1 MFISNN
7 IGIIADDLTGADD
20 TSLQFHLRGANT
32 QILLD
37 YSVIPENKVSTQVW
51 AIPTET
57 RNSDAPTA
65 YERVKQATNVL
76 AETYN
81 VEYFYK
87 KMDSTLRGH
96 IAVEALAMLDALE
109 WDAAVIIP
117 AFPQEGRT
125 TIGGYHL
132 LKGIPIER
140 TEFARDPRFPIYE
153 SHIPTVLRNE
163 LQNEQDELVDLIEL
177 RTVIKGA
184 GPILKKM
191 NELIEKGVK
200 LIVVDAMSVTDI
212 EQVVLAIEKSSYK
225 ILPCGSAGCAQV
237 LGNIW
242 LPETENHQQEK
253 TIPSLP
259 KLLVSGSATQTTA
272 LQIQKLQ
279 DDDDIENTYFIALKM
294 EDILEGVTDT
304 IVKRVSENLVK
315 DNVVVVHTSD
325 LTVDSK
331 IISQILF
338 ENELSKAQFLS
349 KISEYLATLTKRVLF
364 NRDAILITVGGE
376 TSFKCCKAIN
386 SNSLQIIDA
395 ICPAIPLCLDTKAQW
410 VVTKSGNLGNSNT
423 LIDILKYFEH
433 QHFD

>member
-7 IGIIADDLTGADD
+7 IGVIADDLTGADD
-20 TSLQFHLRGANT
+20 TALQFHLRGANT

-37 YSVIPENKVSTQVW
+37 DSIVPENKASTQVW

-57 RNSDAPTA
+57 RNLDPHSA
-65 YERVKQATNVL
+65 YERVKQAAKIL
-76 AETYN
+76 ADTYN

-96 IAVEALAMLDALE
+96 IAVEALAVLDALE

-132 LKGIPIER
+132 LRGVPLER

-163 LQNEQDELVDLIEL
+163 LQNQQDELVDLIEL

-191 NELIEKGVK
+191 NELIGRGVK
-200 LIVVDAMSVTDI
+200 LIVVDANSVTDI

-225 ILPCGSAGCAQV
+225 VLPCGSAGCAQV

-242 LPETENHQQEK
+242 LPELENHHQER
-253 TIPSLP
+253 TIPALP
-259 KLLVSGSATQTTA
+259 KLLVSGSATQTNA
-272 LQIQKLQ
+272 LQIHKLQ
-279 DDDDIENTYFIALKM
+279 DSDDVENTYFIDLKM
-294 EDILEGVTDT
+294 EDILEGVNED
-304 IVKRVSENLVK
+304 IIKRVSENLIK

-325 LTVDSK
+325 LIVDSK
-331 IISQILF
+331 IIAQILF
-338 ENELSKAQFLS
+338 DNDLSKSQFLS
-349 KISEYLATLTKRVLF
+349 KISEYLAALTKRVLF
-364 NRDAILITVGGE
+364 NKDAILITVGGE

-386 SNSLQIIDA
+386 SNALQIIDA
-395 ICPAIPLCLDTKAQW
+395 ILPAIPLCLDTKAQW

-423 LIDILKYFEH
+423 LIDILKYFE
-433 QHFD
+433 QHE

>member
-20 TSLQFHLRGANT
+20 TALQFYLRGANT

-37 YSVIPENKVSTQVW
+37 DSTIPENKKNTQVW

-57 RNSDAPTA
+57 RNCDAPTA
-65 YERVKQATNVL
+65 YERVKTATKFL
-76 AETYN
+76 ADELGI
-81 VEYFYK
+81 EYFYK
-87 KMDSTLRGH
+87 KMDSTIRGN
-96 IAVEALAMLDALE
+96 IAVEALAMLEVLE

-153 SHIPTVLRNE
+153 SHIPTVLRTE
-163 LQNEQDELVDLIEL
+163 LHNQQDELIDLIEL

-191 NELIEKGVK
+191 NEMIAKGVK

-212 EQVVLAIEKSSYK
+212 EQVVLAMEKSSYK

-237 LGNIW
+237 LGNVW
-242 LPETENHQQEK
+242 LPELENHKAEK
-253 TIPSLP
+253 TIPAMP
-259 KLLVSGSATQTTA
+259 KLIVSGSATKCTSA
-272 LQIQKLQ
+272 QIEKLQ
-279 DDDDIENTYFIALKM
+279 DDDDIENTYFINLKM
-294 EDILEGVTDT
+294 EDILEGVTDDIIT
-304 IVKRVSENLVK
+304 RVSENLVK
-315 DNVVVVHTSD
+315 DNVVVVHTSN

-338 ENELSKAQFLS
+338 DNEISKQQFIS
-349 KISEYLATLTKRVLF
+349 KIGDYLATLTKKVLV

-410 VVTKSGNLGNSNT
+410 IVTKSGNLGNSNT
-423 LIDILKYFEH
+423 LIDIIKYFEH
-433 QHFD
+433 HE

>member
-1 MFISNN
+1 MFVSNN

-20 TSLQFHLRGANT
+20 TALQFHLRGANT

-37 YSVIPENKVSTQVW
+37 YSMLPENKVNTQVW

-57 RNSDAPTA
+57 RNTDAPTA
-65 YERVKQATNVL
+65 YEKVKQATKVL
-76 AETYN
+76 AQDLN

-87 KMDSTLRGH
+87 KMDSTIRGH
-96 IAVEALAMLDALE
+96 IAVEALAMLEALE

-140 TEFARDPRFPIYE
+140 TEYARDPRFPIYE
-153 SHIPTVLRNE
+153 SHIPTVLRTE

-184 GPILKKM
+184 GPILKTM
-191 NELIEKGVK
+191 NEMIERGVK

-212 EQVVLAIEKSSYK
+212 EQVVLAMEKTSYK
-225 ILPCGSAGCAQV
+225 VLPCGSAGCAQV

-242 LPETENHQQEK
+242 LPEMENHMTEK

-259 KLLVSGSATQTTA
+259 KLLVSGSATQCTSA
-272 LQIQKLQ
+272 QIQKLQ
-279 DDDDIENTYFIALKM
+279 DDDDIDNTYFIDLKM
-294 EDILEGVTDT
+294 EDILEGVTDE

-338 ENELSKAQFLS
+338 DNELSKNQFIS
-349 KISEYLATLTKRVLF
+349 KIGDYLAALTKRVLF
-364 NRDAILITVGGE
+364 NRDAILISVGGE

-410 VVTKSGNLGNSNT
+410 IVTKSGNLGNSNT
-423 LIDILKYFEH
+423 LIDIIKYFEH
-433 QHFD
+433 HE

>member
-20 TSLQFHLRGANT
+20 TALQFYLRGANT

-37 YSVIPENKVSTQVW
+37 GSTVPENKKNTQVW
-51 AIPTET
+51 AVPTET
-57 RNSDAPTA
+57 RNCDAPTA
-65 YERVKQATNVL
+65 YERVKL
-76 AETYN
+76 AARFLADELG

-87 KMDSTLRGH
+87 KMDSTIRGN
-96 IAVEALAMLDALE
+96 IAVEALAMLEALE

-153 SHIPTVLRNE
+153 SHIPTVLRTE
-163 LQNEQDELVDLIEL
+163 LHNQQDELVDLIEL

-191 NELIEKGVK
+191 NEMIAKGVK

-212 EQVVLAIEKSSYK
+212 EQVVLAMEKSSYK

-242 LPETENHQQEK
+242 LPEMENHKVEK
-253 TIPSLP
+253 TIPAMP
-259 KLLVSGSATQTTA
+259 KLLVSGSATKCTSA
-272 LQIQKLQ
+272 QIEKLQ
-279 DDDDIENTYFIALKM
+279 DDDDIENTYFINLKM
-294 EDILEGVTDT
+294 EDILEGVTDD
-304 IVKRVSENLVK
+304 IVTRVSENLVK
-315 DNVVVVHTSD
+315 DNVVVVHTSN

-338 ENELSKAQFLS
+338 DNEMSKQQFIS
-349 KISEYLATLTKRVLF
+349 KIGDYLATLTKRVLVD
-364 NRDAILITVGGE
+364 RDAILITVGGE

-395 ICPAIPLCLDTKAQW
+395 ICPAIPLCLDAKAQW
-410 VVTKSGNLGNSNT
+410 IVTKSGNLGNSNT
-423 LIDILKYFEH
+423 LIDIIKYFEH
-433 QHFD
+433 HE

>member
-20 TSLQFHLRGANT
+20 TALQFYLRGANT

-37 YSVIPENKVSTQVW
+37 GSTVPENKKNTQVW
-51 AIPTET
+51 AVPTET
-57 RNSDAPTA
+57 RNCDAPTA
-65 YERVKQATNVL
+65 YERVKL
-76 AETYN
+76 AARFLADELG

-87 KMDSTLRGH
+87 KMDSTIRGN
-96 IAVEALAMLDALE
+96 IAVEALAMLEALE

-153 SHIPTVLRNE
+153 SHIPTVLRTE
-163 LQNEQDELVDLIEL
+163 LHNQQDELVDLIEL

-191 NELIEKGVK
+191 NEMIAKGVK
-200 LIVVDAMSVTDI
+200 LIVVDAMSITDI
-212 EQVVLAIEKSSYK
+212 EQVVLAMEKSSYK

-237 LGNIW
+237 LGNVW
-242 LPETENHQQEK
+242 LPEMESHKVEK
-253 TIPSLP
+253 TIPAMP
-259 KLLVSGSATQTTA
+259 KLLVSGSATKCTSA
-272 LQIQKLQ
+272 QIEKLQ
-279 DDDDIENTYFIALKM
+279 DDDDIENSYFINLKM
-294 EDILEGVTDT
+294 EDILEGVTDD
-304 IVKRVSENLVK
+304 IVTRVSENLVK
-315 DNVVVVHTSD
+315 DNVVVVHTSN

-338 ENELSKAQFLS
+338 DNELSKQQFIS
-349 KISEYLATLTKRVLF
+349 KIGDYLATLTKRVLV

-395 ICPAIPLCLDTKAQW
+395 ICPAIPLCLDAKAQW
-410 VVTKSGNLGNSNT
+410 IVTKSGNLGNSNT
-423 LIDILKYFEH
+423 LIDIIKYFGHHE
-433 QHFD
+433 

>member
-20 TSLQFHLRGANT
+20 TALQFHLRGANT

-37 YSVIPENKVSTQVW
+37 YSYMPENKVSTQVW

-57 RNSDAPTA
+57 RNTDAHTA
-65 YERVKQATNVL
+65 YEKVKQAAKIL
-76 AETYN
+76 ADDLN

-87 KMDSTLRGH
+87 KIDSTIRGH
-96 IAVEALAMLDALE
+96 IAVEALGVLDALE

-153 SHIPTVLRNE
+153 SHIPTVLRSE
-163 LQNEQDELVDLIEL
+163 LQNEQDDLVDLIEL

-191 NELIEKGVK
+191 NEMIERGVK
-200 LIVVDAMSVTDI
+200 LIVVDAISVTDI
-212 EQVVLAIEKSSYK
+212 EQVVLAMEKSSYR

-242 LPETENHQQEK
+242 LPELENHQVEK
-253 TIPSLP
+253 TISTMP
-259 KLLVSGSATQTTA
+259 KLIVSGSATQCTA
-272 LQIQKLQ
+272 SQIQKLQ
-279 DDDDIENTYFIALKM
+279 DDDDIENTYFIDLKM
-294 EDILEGVTDT
+294 EDILEGVNDD
-304 IVKRVSENLVK
+304 IVTRVSENLVK

-338 ENELSKAQFLS
+338 ENELSKNQFIS
-349 KISEYLATLTKRVLF
+349 KIGEYLACLTKKVLF
-364 NRDAILITVGGE
+364 NRDAILITIGGE

-395 ICPAIPLCLDTKAQW
+395 ICPAIPLCMDTKAQW
-410 VVTKSGNLGNSNT
+410 IVTKSGNLGNSNT
-423 LIDILKYFEH
+423 LIDIIKYFE
-433 QHFD
+433 QHE

>member
-20 TSLQFHLRGANT
+20 TALQFYLRGANT

-37 YSVIPENKVSTQVW
+37 DSTIPENKKNTQVW

-57 RNSDAPTA
+57 RNCDAPTA
-65 YERVKQATNVL
+65 YERVKTATKFL
-76 AETYN
+76 ADELG

-87 KMDSTLRGH
+87 KMDSTIRGN
-96 IAVEALAMLDALE
+96 IAVEALAMLEVLE

-153 SHIPTVLRNE
+153 SHIPTVLRTE
-163 LQNEQDELVDLIEL
+163 LHNQQDDLIDLIEL

-191 NELIEKGVK
+191 NEMIAKGVK

-212 EQVVLAIEKSSYK
+212 EQVVLAMEKSSYK

-237 LGNIW
+237 LGNVW
-242 LPETENHQQEK
+242 LPELENHKAEK
-253 TIPSLP
+253 TIPAMP
-259 KLLVSGSATQTTA
+259 KLVVSGSATKCTSA
-272 LQIQKLQ
+272 QIEKLQ
-279 DDDDIENTYFIALKM
+279 DDDDIENTYFINLKM
-294 EDILEGVTDT
+294 EDILEGVTDDIIT
-304 IVKRVSENLVK
+304 RVSENLVK
-315 DNVVVVHTSD
+315 DNVVVVHTSN

-338 ENELSKAQFLS
+338 DNEISKQQFIS
-349 KISEYLATLTKRVLF
+349 KIGDYLATLTKKVLV

-410 VVTKSGNLGNSNT
+410 IVTKSGNLGNSNT
-423 LIDILKYFEH
+423 LIDIIKYFEH
-433 QHFD
+433 HE

>member
-237 LGNIW
+237 LGNVW

-338 ENELSKAQFLS
+338 ENELSKTQFLS

-410 VVTKSGNLGNSNT
+410 VVTKSGNLGNSNA

-433 QHFD
+433 HE

>member
-20 TSLQFHLRGANT
+20 TALQFHLRGANT

-37 YSVIPENKVSTQVW
+37 YSYMPENKVSTQVW

-57 RNSDAPTA
+57 RNSDAHTA
-65 YERVKQATNVL
+65 YEKVKQAAKIL
-76 AETYN
+76 ADDLN

-87 KMDSTLRGH
+87 KIDSTIRGH
-96 IAVEALAMLDALE
+96 IAVEALGVLDALE

-153 SHIPTVLRNE
+153 SHIPTVLRSE
-163 LQNEQDELVDLIEL
+163 LQNEQDDLVDLIEL

-191 NELIEKGVK
+191 NEMIERGVK
-200 LIVVDAMSVTDI
+200 LIVVDAISVTDI
-212 EQVVLAIEKSSYK
+212 EQVVLAMEKSSYR

-242 LPETENHQQEK
+242 LPELENHQVEK
-253 TIPSLP
+253 TISTMP
-259 KLLVSGSATQTTA
+259 KLIVSGSATQCTA
-272 LQIQKLQ
+272 AQIQKLQ
-279 DDDDIENTYFIALKM
+279 DDDDIENTYFIDLKM
-294 EDILEGVTDT
+294 EDILEGVNDD
-304 IVKRVSENLVK
+304 IVTRVSENLVK

-338 ENELSKAQFLS
+338 ENELSKNQFIS
-349 KISEYLATLTKRVLF
+349 KIGEYLACLTKKVLF
-364 NRDAILITVGGE
+364 NRDAILITIGGE

-395 ICPAIPLCLDTKAQW
+395 ICPAIPLCMDTKAQW
-410 VVTKSGNLGNSNT
+410 IVTKSGNLGNSNT
-423 LIDILKYFEH
+423 LIDIIKYFE
-433 QHFD
+433 QHE

>member
-20 TSLQFHLRGANT
+20 TALQFYLRGANT

-37 YSVIPENKVSTQVW
+37 DSTVPENKKNTQVW

-57 RNSDAPTA
+57 RNCDAPTA
-65 YERVKQATNVL
+65 YERVKMATKFLVDEL
-76 AETYN
+76 G

-87 KMDSTLRGH
+87 KMDSTIRGN
-96 IAVEALAMLDALE
+96 IAVEALAMLEVLE

-153 SHIPTVLRNE
+153 SHIPTVLRTE
-163 LQNEQDELVDLIEL
+163 LHNQQDEIIDLIEL

-191 NELIEKGVK
+191 NEMIAKGVK

-212 EQVVLAIEKSSYK
+212 EQVVLAMEKSSYK

-237 LGNIW
+237 LGNVW
-242 LPETENHQQEK
+242 LPELENHKAEK
-253 TIPSLP
+253 TIPAMP
-259 KLLVSGSATQTTA
+259 KLVVSGSATKCTSA
-272 LQIQKLQ
+272 QIEKLQ
-279 DDDDIENTYFIALKM
+279 DDDDIENTYFINLKM
-294 EDILEGVTDT
+294 EDILEGVTDDIIT
-304 IVKRVSENLVK
+304 RVSENLVK
-315 DNVVVVHTSD
+315 DNVVVVHTSN

-338 ENELSKAQFLS
+338 DNEISKQQFIS
-349 KISEYLATLTKRVLF
+349 KIGDYLATLTKKVLV

-410 VVTKSGNLGNSNT
+410 IVTKSGNLGNSNT
-423 LIDILKYFEH
+423 LIDIIKYFEH
-433 QHFD
+433 HE

>member
-20 TSLQFHLRGANT
+20 TALQFHLRGANT

-37 YSVIPENKVSTQVW
+37 PEILPENKKSTQVW

-57 RNSDAPTA
+57 RNIDAHTA
-65 YERVKQATNVL
+65 YERVKQATKILSENL
-76 AETYN
+76 G

-96 IAVEALAMLDALE
+96 IAVEALAMLEVLE

-132 LKGIPIER
+132 LRGIPIER

-153 SHIPTVLRNE
+153 SHIPTILRNE
-163 LQNEQDELVDLIEL
+163 LQNQQDDIVDLIEL
-177 RTVIKGA
+177 KTVIKGA

-200 LIVVDAMSVTDI
+200 LIVVDAISVTDI
-212 EQVVLAIEKSSYK
+212 EQVVLAMEKSAHN

-242 LPETENHQQEK
+242 LPEMENHQQEK
-253 TIPSLP
+253 TIPSMP
-259 KLLVSGSATQTTA
+259 KLVVSGSATQSTA
-272 LQIQKLQ
+272 AQIQKLQ
-279 DDDDIENTYFIALKM
+279 DDDDIDNTYFINLKM
-294 EDILEGVTDT
+294 EDILEGVNDE
-304 IVKRVSENLVK
+304 IVQRVSENLVK
-315 DNVVVVHTSD
+315 DNIVVVHTSE

-338 ENELSKAQFLS
+338 DNELSKNQFIS
-349 KISEYLATLTKRVLF
+349 KIGDYLAYLTKKVLF
-364 NRDAILITVGGE
+364 NRDAILITIGGE
-376 TSFKCCKAIN
+376 TSFRCCRAIN
-386 SNSLQIIDA
+386 SNSLQIIEA

-410 VVTKSGNLGNSNT
+410 IVTKSGNLGNSNT
-423 LIDILKYFEH
+423 LIDILKYFDHHE
-433 QHFD
+433 

>member
-20 TSLQFHLRGANT
+20 TSLQFFLRGANT

-37 YSVIPENKVSTQVW
+37 STVVPENKALTQVW

-57 RNSDAPTA
+57 RNSEAPVA
-65 YERVKQATNVL
+65 YEKVKQAANIL
-76 AETYN
+76 KETFN

-87 KMDSTLRGH
+87 KMDSTIRGN
-96 IAVEALAMLDALE
+96 IAVETLAMLEALDM
-109 WDAAVIIP
+109 DAAVIIP

-140 TEFARDPRFPIYE
+140 TEFARDPRAPIYE
-153 SHIPTVLRNE
+153 SHIPTVLRTE
-163 LQNEQDELVDLIEL
+163 LKNEQDELIDLIEL

-184 GPILKKM
+184 GPILMKI
-191 NELIEKGVK
+191 NELVAKGVK

-212 EQVVLAIEKSSYK
+212 EQVALAIEKCSHK

-237 LGNIW
+237 LANVW
-242 LPETENHQQEK
+242 LPSQENHKDEK
-253 TIPSLP
+253 TIPTLP
-259 KLLVSGSATQTTA
+259 KLLVSGSATECTA
-272 LQIQKLQ
+272 AQIRKLQ
-279 DDDDIENTYFIALKM
+279 DDEDIENSYFIDLKI
-294 EDILEGVTDT
+294 EDILEGITDS
-304 IVKRVSENLVK
+304 IVKRVTEHLVK
-315 DNVVVVHTSD
+315 DNVVVVHTSN

-338 ENELSKAQFLS
+338 ENEMSKQQFIS
-349 KISEYLATLTKRVLF
+349 KIGDYLATLTQKALL

-386 SNSLQIIDA
+386 SNSLQIVDA
-395 ICPAIPLCLDTKAQW
+395 ICPAIPLCIDTKAQW
-410 VVTKSGNLGNSNT
+410 VVTKSGNLGNTNT
-423 LIDILKYFEH
+423 LIDIIKYFGHHE
-433 QHFD
+433 

>member
-20 TSLQFHLRGANT
+20 TALQFHLRGANT

-37 YSVIPENKVSTQVW
+37 DTIIPENKVSTQVW
-51 AIPTET
+51 AVPTET
-57 RNSDAPTA
+57 RNLDAHSA
-65 YERVKQATNVL
+65 YERVKQAARTL
-76 AETYN
+76 ADTYN

-96 IAVEALAMLDALE
+96 IAVEALGVLEALE

-163 LQNEQDELVDLIEL
+163 LQNQQDDIVDLIEL

-191 NELIEKGVK
+191 NELIDNGVK
-200 LIVVDAMSVTDI
+200 LIVVDAISVTDI

-242 LPETENHQQEK
+242 LPESENHQQER
-253 TIPSLP
+253 TIPALP

-279 DDDDIENTYFIALKM
+279 DDDDIENTYFIDLKM
-294 EDILEGVTDT
+294 EDILEGVNEDIIT
-304 IVKRVSENLVK
+304 RVSENLIK
-315 DNVVVVHTSD
+315 DNVVVVHTSN
-325 LTVDSK
+325 LMVDSK

-338 ENELSKAQFLS
+338 ENEISKSQFLS
-349 KISEYLATLTKRVLF
+349 KISEYLAVLTKRVLF
-364 NRDAILITVGGE
+364 NKDAILITVGGE

-386 SNSLQIIDA
+386 SNALQIIDS
-395 ICPAIPLCLDTKAQW
+395 ILPAIPLCLDTKAQW

-423 LIDILKYFEH
+423 LIDILKYFE
-433 QHFD
+433 QHE

>member
-37 YSVIPENKVSTQVW
+37 YSVIPENKISTQVW

-433 QHFD
+433 HE

>member
-20 TSLQFHLRGANT
+20 TALQFHLRGANT

-37 YSVIPENKVSTQVW
+37 YSVLPENKVNTQVW

-57 RNSDAPTA
+57 RNSDAPSA
-65 YERVKQATNVL
+65 YEKVKQATRVL
-76 AETYN
+76 ADDLN

-87 KMDSTLRGH
+87 KMDSTIRGH

-153 SHIPTVLRNE
+153 SHIPTVLRTE
-163 LQNEQDELVDLIEL
+163 LQNQQDELVDLIEL

-184 GPILKKM
+184 GPILKTM
-191 NELIEKGVK
+191 NEMIERGVK

-212 EQVVLAIEKSSYK
+212 EQVVLAMEKTSYK
-225 ILPCGSAGCAQV
+225 VLPCGSAGCAQV

-242 LPETENHQQEK
+242 LPETENHMTEK

-259 KLLVSGSATQTTA
+259 KLLVSGSATQCTA
-272 LQIQKLQ
+272 SQIQKLQ

-294 EDILEGVTDT
+294 EDILEGVTED

-315 DNVVVVHTSD
+315 DNVVVVHTSG

-331 IISQILF
+331 IISDILF
-338 ENELSKAQFLS
+338 DNELSKNQFIS
-349 KISEYLATLTKRVLF
+349 KIGDYLAALTKRVLF
-364 NRDAILITVGGE
+364 NRDAILISVGGE

-410 VVTKSGNLGNSNT
+410 IVTKSGNLGNSNT
-423 LIDILKYFEH
+423 LIDIIKYFEH
-433 QHFD
+433 HE

>member
-20 TSLQFHLRGANT
+20 TALQFHLRGANT

-37 YSVIPENKVSTQVW
+37 PEILPENKKSTQVW

-57 RNSDAPTA
+57 RNIDAHTA
-65 YERVKQATNVL
+65 YERVKQATKIL
-76 AETYN
+76 SESLG

-96 IAVEALAMLDALE
+96 IAVEALAMLEVLE

-132 LKGIPIER
+132 LRGIPIER

-153 SHIPTVLRNE
+153 SHIPTILKNE
-163 LQNEQDELVDLIEL
+163 LQNQQDDIVDLIEL
-177 RTVIKGA
+177 KTVIKGA

-191 NELIEKGVK
+191 NELIERGVK
-200 LIVVDAMSVTDI
+200 LIVVDAISVTDI
-212 EQVVLAIEKSSYK
+212 EQVVLAMEKSAHN

-242 LPETENHQQEK
+242 LPEMENHQQEK
-253 TIPSLP
+253 TIPSMP
-259 KLLVSGSATQTTA
+259 KLVVSGSATQSTA
-272 LQIQKLQ
+272 AQIQKLQ
-279 DDDDIENTYFIALKM
+279 DDDDIDNTYFINLKM
-294 EDILEGVTDT
+294 EDILEGVNDE
-304 IVKRVSENLVK
+304 IVQRVSENLIK

-338 ENELSKAQFLS
+338 DNELSKNQFIS
-349 KISEYLATLTKRVLF
+349 KIGDYLACLTKKVLF
-364 NRDAILITVGGE
+364 NRDAILITIGGE
-376 TSFKCCKAIN
+376 TSFRCCRAIN

-410 VVTKSGNLGNSNT
+410 IVTKSGNLGNSNT
-423 LIDILKYFEH
+423 LIDILKYFDHHE
-433 QHFD
+433 

>member
-20 TSLQFHLRGANT
+20 TALQFHLRGANT

-37 YSVIPENKVSTQVW
+37 YSLIPENKNNTQVW

-57 RNSDAPTA
+57 RNISAPDA
-65 YERVKQATNVL
+65 YEKVKQATKVL
-76 AETYN
+76 VENLN

-87 KMDSTLRGH
+87 KMDSTIRGH
-96 IAVEALAMLDALE
+96 IAVEALAMLDVLD

-140 TEFARDPRFPIYE
+140 TEYARDPRFPIYE
-153 SHIPTVLRNE
+153 SHIPTVLRSE
-163 LQNEQDELVDLIEL
+163 LQNQQDDLVDLIEL

-212 EQVVLAIEKSSYK
+212 EQVVLAMEKSSYK

-237 LGNIW
+237 LGNVW
-242 LPETENHQQEK
+242 LPEKESHQMEK
-253 TIPSLP
+253 TFPSLP
-259 KLLVSGSATQTTA
+259 KLIVSGSATQVTA
-272 LQIQKLQ
+272 SQIQKLQ
-279 DDDDIENTYFIALKM
+279 DDEDIDNTYSIALKM
-294 EDILEGVTDT
+294 EDILEGVNDD
-304 IVKRVSENLVK
+304 IVTRVSENLVK
-315 DNVVVVHTSD
+315 DNVVIVHTSD
-325 LTVDSK
+325 LMVDSK

-338 ENELSKAQFLS
+338 ENELSKTQFIS
-349 KISEYLATLTKRVLF
+349 KIGDYLAALTKKVLF

-395 ICPAIPLCLDTKAQW
+395 ICPAIPLCLDSKAQW
-410 VVTKSGNLGNSNT
+410 IVTKSGNLGNSNT
-423 LIDILKYFEH
+423 LIDIIKYFEH
-433 QHFD
+433 HE

>member
-433 QHFD
+433 HE

>member
-20 TSLQFHLRGANT
+20 TALQFHLRGANT

-37 YSVIPENKVSTQVW
+37 YSVLPENRSNTQVW

-57 RNSDAPTA
+57 RNTDAPTA
-65 YERVKQATNVL
+65 YEKVKQAAKVL
-76 AETYN
+76 LENLN

-96 IAVEALAMLDALE
+96 VAVEALAMLDVLD

-125 TIGGYHL
+125 TVGGYHL

-140 TEFARDPRFPIYE
+140 TEMARDPRFPIYE
-153 SHIPTVLRNE
+153 SHIPTILKNE
-163 LQNEQDELVDLIEL
+163 LNNEQDDLVGLIEL

-184 GPILKKM
+184 GPILKRM
-191 NELIEKGVK
+191 NEMIEQGVK

-212 EQVVLAIEKSSYK
+212 EQVVLALEKTPHK

-242 LPETENHQQEK
+242 LPESENHTIEK
-253 TIPSLP
+253 TIPEMP
-259 KLLVSGSATQTTA
+259 KLIVSGSATQITA
-272 LQIQKLQ
+272 SQIQKLD

-294 EDILEGVTDT
+294 EDILEGVTDE
-304 IVKRVSENLVK
+304 IVTRVSENLVK

-325 LTVDSK
+325 LMVDSK

-338 ENELSKAQFLS
+338 DNEISKNQFIS
-349 KISEYLATLTKRVLF
+349 KIGDYLATLTKRVLF
-364 NRDAILITVGGE
+364 NRDAILIAVGGE

-395 ICPAIPLCLDTKAQW
+395 ICPAIPLCLDMKAQW
-410 VVTKSGNLGNSNT
+410 IVTKSGNLGNSNT

-433 QHFD
+433 HE

>member
-20 TSLQFHLRGANT
+20 TALQFHLRGANT

-37 YSVIPENKVSTQVW
+37 YSVLPENRSNTQVW

-57 RNSDAPTA
+57 RNTDAPTA
-65 YERVKQATNVL
+65 YEKVKQAAKVL
-76 AETYN
+76 LENLN

-96 IAVEALAMLDALE
+96 VAVEALAMLDVLD

-125 TIGGYHL
+125 TVGGYHL

-140 TEFARDPRFPIYE
+140 TELARDPRFPIYE
-153 SHIPTVLRNE
+153 SHIPTILKNE
-163 LQNEQDELVDLIEL
+163 LNNEQDDLVGLIEL

-184 GPILKKM
+184 GPILKRM
-191 NELIEKGVK
+191 NEMIEQGVK

-212 EQVVLAIEKSSYK
+212 EQVVLAMEKSSHK

-242 LPETENHQQEK
+242 LPESENHTIEK
-253 TIPSLP
+253 TIPEMP
-259 KLLVSGSATQTTA
+259 KLIVSGSATQITA
-272 LQIQKLQ
+272 SQIQKLD

-294 EDILEGVTDT
+294 EDILEGVTDE
-304 IVKRVSENLVK
+304 IVTRVSENLVK

-325 LTVDSK
+325 LMVDSK

-338 ENELSKAQFLS
+338 DNEISKNQFIS
-349 KISEYLATLTKRVLF
+349 KIGDYLATLTKRVLF
-364 NRDAILITVGGE
+364 NRDAILIAVGGE

-395 ICPAIPLCLDTKAQW
+395 ICPAIPLCLDMKAQW
-410 VVTKSGNLGNSNT
+410 IVTKSGNLGNSNT

-433 QHFD
+433 HE

>member
-20 TSLQFHLRGANT
+20 TALQFYLRGANT

-37 YSVIPENKVSTQVW
+37 GSTVPENKKNTQVW

-57 RNSDAPTA
+57 RNCDAPTA
-65 YERVKQATNVL
+65 YERVKL
-76 AETYN
+76 AARFLADELG

-87 KMDSTLRGH
+87 KMDSTIRGN
-96 IAVEALAMLDALE
+96 IAVEALAMLEALE

-153 SHIPTVLRNE
+153 SHIPTVLRTE
-163 LQNEQDELVDLIEL
+163 LHNQQDELVDLIEL

-191 NELIEKGVK
+191 NEMIAKGVK

-212 EQVVLAIEKSSYK
+212 EQVVLAMEKSSYK

-237 LGNIW
+237 LGNVW
-242 LPETENHQQEK
+242 LPEMENHKVEK
-253 TIPSLP
+253 TIPSMP
-259 KLLVSGSATQTTA
+259 KLLVSGSATKCTSA
-272 LQIQKLQ
+272 QIEKLQ
-279 DDDDIENTYFIALKM
+279 DDDDIENTYFINLKM
-294 EDILEGVTDT
+294 EDILEGVTDD
-304 IVKRVSENLVK
+304 IVTRVSENLVK
-315 DNVVVVHTSD
+315 DNVVVVHTSN

-338 ENELSKAQFLS
+338 DNELSKQQFIS
-349 KISEYLATLTKRVLF
+349 KIGDYLATLTKRVLV

-395 ICPAIPLCLDTKAQW
+395 ICPAIPLCLDAKAQW
-410 VVTKSGNLGNSNT
+410 IVTKSGNLGNSNT
-423 LIDILKYFEH
+423 LIDIIKYFGHHE
-433 QHFD
+433 

>member
-20 TSLQFHLRGANT
+20 TALQFYLRGANT

-37 YSVIPENKVSTQVW
+37 DSTIPENKKNTQVW

-57 RNSDAPTA
+57 RNCDAPTA
-65 YERVKQATNVL
+65 YERVKTATKFL
-76 AETYN
+76 ADELG

-87 KMDSTLRGH
+87 KMDSTIRGN
-96 IAVEALAMLDALE
+96 IAVEALAMLEVLE

-153 SHIPTVLRNE
+153 SHIPTVLRTE
-163 LQNEQDELVDLIEL
+163 LHNQQDDLIDLIEL

-191 NELIEKGVK
+191 NEMIAKGVK

-212 EQVVLAIEKSSYK
+212 EQVVLAMEKSSYK

-242 LPETENHQQEK
+242 LPELENHKAEK
-253 TIPSLP
+253 TIPAMP
-259 KLLVSGSATQTTA
+259 KLVVSGSATKCTSA
-272 LQIQKLQ
+272 QIEKLQ
-279 DDDDIENTYFIALKM
+279 DDDDIENTYFINLKM
-294 EDILEGVTDT
+294 EDILEGVTDDIIT
-304 IVKRVSENLVK
+304 RVSENLVK
-315 DNVVVVHTSD
+315 DNVVVVHTSN

-338 ENELSKAQFLS
+338 DNEISKQQFIS
-349 KISEYLATLTKRVLF
+349 KIGDYLATLTKKVLV

-410 VVTKSGNLGNSNT
+410 IVTKSGNLGNSNT
-423 LIDILKYFEH
+423 LIDIIKYFEH
-433 QHFD
+433 HE

>member
-20 TSLQFHLRGANT
+20 TALQFHLRGANT

-37 YSVIPENKVSTQVW
+37 YSVLPENRSNTQVC

-57 RNSDAPTA
+57 RNTDAPTA
-65 YERVKQATNVL
+65 YEKVKQAAKVL
-76 AETYN
+76 LENLN

-96 IAVEALAMLDALE
+96 VAVEALAMLDVLD

-125 TIGGYHL
+125 TVGGYHL

-140 TEFARDPRFPIYE
+140 TEMARDPRFPIYE
-153 SHIPTVLRNE
+153 SHIPTILKNE
-163 LQNEQDELVDLIEL
+163 LNNEQDDLVGLIEL

-184 GPILKKM
+184 GPILKRM
-191 NELIEKGVK
+191 NEMIEQGVK

-212 EQVVLAIEKSSYK
+212 EQVVLAMEKSAHK

-242 LPETENHQQEK
+242 LPESENHTIEK
-253 TIPSLP
+253 TIPEMP
-259 KLLVSGSATQTTA
+259 KLIVSGSATQITA
-272 LQIQKLQ
+272 SQIQKLD

-294 EDILEGVTDT
+294 EDILEGVTDE
-304 IVKRVSENLVK
+304 IVTRVSENLVK

-325 LTVDSK
+325 LMVDSK

-338 ENELSKAQFLS
+338 DNEISKNQFIS
-349 KISEYLATLTKRVLF
+349 KIGDYLATLTKRVLF
-364 NRDAILITVGGE
+364 NRDAILIAVGGE

-395 ICPAIPLCLDTKAQW
+395 ICPAIPLCLDMKAQW
-410 VVTKSGNLGNSNT
+410 IVTKSGNLGNSNT

-433 QHFD
+433 HE

>member
-20 TSLQFHLRGANT
+20 TALQFHLRGANT

-37 YSVIPENKVSTQVW
+37 PEILPENKKSTQVW

-57 RNSDAPTA
+57 RNIDAHTA
-65 YERVKQATNVL
+65 YERVKQATKIL
-76 AETYN
+76 SESLG

-96 IAVEALAMLDALE
+96 IAVEALAMLEVLE

-132 LKGIPIER
+132 LRGIPIER

-153 SHIPTVLRNE
+153 SHIPTILKNE
-163 LQNEQDELVDLIEL
+163 LQNQQDDIVDLIEL
-177 RTVIKGA
+177 KTVIKGA

-200 LIVVDAMSVTDI
+200 LIVVDAISVTDI
-212 EQVVLAIEKSSYK
+212 EQVVLAMEKSAHN

-242 LPETENHQQEK
+242 LPEMENHQQEK
-253 TIPSLP
+253 TIPSIP
-259 KLLVSGSATQTTA
+259 KLVVSGSATQSTA
-272 LQIQKLQ
+272 AQILKLQ
-279 DDDDIENTYFIALKM
+279 DDDDIDNTYFINLKM
-294 EDILEGVTDT
+294 EDILEGVNDE
-304 IVKRVSENLVK
+304 IVQRVSENLIK

-338 ENELSKAQFLS
+338 DNELSKNQFIS
-349 KISEYLATLTKRVLF
+349 KIGDYLACLTKKVLF
-364 NRDAILITVGGE
+364 NRDAILITIGGE
-376 TSFKCCKAIN
+376 TSFRCCRAIN

-410 VVTKSGNLGNSNT
+410 IVTKSGNLGNSNT
-423 LIDILKYFEH
+423 LIDILKYFDHHE
-433 QHFD
+433 

>member
-7 IGIIADDLTGADD
+7 IGIVADDLTGADD

-37 YSVIPENKVSTQVW
+37 YNVLPENRNNTEVW

-57 RNSDAPTA
+57 RNIDAPTA
-65 YERVKQATNVL
+65 YEKVKQATKVL
-76 AETYN
+76 AEDLN

-96 IAVEALAMLDALE
+96 VAVEALAMLEALD

-140 TEFARDPRFPIYE
+140 TELARDPRFPIYE
-153 SHIPTVLRNE
+153 SHIPTILKNE
-163 LQNEQDELVDLIEL
+163 LNNEQDELVGLIEL

-184 GPILKKM
+184 GPILKRM
-191 NELIEKGVK
+191 NEMIEQGVK

-212 EQVVLAIEKSSYK
+212 EQVVLAMEKSNHK

-242 LPETENHQQEK
+242 LPESENHNIEK
-253 TIPSLP
+253 TIPEMP
-259 KLLVSGSATQTTA
+259 KLIVSGSATQLTA
-272 LQIQKLQ
+272 AQLQKL
-279 DDDDIENTYFIALKM
+279 DDDEDIDNTYFIALKM
-294 EDILEGVTDT
+294 EDILEGVTDE
-304 IVKRVSENLVK
+304 IVTRVSENLVK

-325 LTVDSK
+325 LMVDSK
-331 IISQILF
+331 IISQLLF
-338 ENELSKAQFLS
+338 DNEMSKNQFIS
-349 KISEYLATLTKRVLF
+349 KIGDYLATLTKRVLF
-364 NRDAILITVGGE
+364 NRDAILIAVGGE

-386 SNSLQIIDA
+386 SNSLQIVDA
-395 ICPAIPLCLDTKAQW
+395 ICPAIPLCLDMKAQW
-410 VVTKSGNLGNSNT
+410 IVTKSGNLGNSNT
-423 LIDILKYFEH
+423 IIDILKYFEH
-433 QHFD
+433 HE

>member
-7 IGIIADDLTGADD
+7 SGIIADDLTGADD
-20 TSLQFHLRGANT
+20 TALQFHLRGANT

-37 YSVIPENKVSTQVW
+37 DSVIPENKVSTQVW

-57 RNSDAPTA
+57 RNIDAHDA
-65 YERVKQATNVL
+65 YERVKNSAKKL
-76 AETYN
+76 SETFN

-96 IAVEALAMLDALE
+96 IAVEALGILEALE

-153 SHIPTVLRNE
+153 SHIPTVLKNE
-163 LQNEQDELVDLIEL
+163 LQNEQDELIDLIEL

-184 GPILKKM
+184 GPILKKL

-200 LIVVDAMSVTDI
+200 LIVVDAVSVTDI

-242 LPETENHQQEK
+242 LPETENHQQER
-253 TIPSLP
+253 TIPALP
-259 KLLVSGSATQTTA
+259 KLIVSGSATQVTA

-279 DDDDIENTYFIALKM
+279 DDDDIENTYFIDLKM
-294 EDILEGVTDT
+294 EDILEGVTED
-304 IVKRVSENLVK
+304 IIKRVAENLIK
-315 DNVVVVHTSD
+315 DNVVVVHTSN

-331 IISQILF
+331 IVSQFLF
-338 ENELSKAQFLS
+338 DNELSKTQFLS
-349 KISEYLATLTKRVLF
+349 KISEYLAVLTKRVLF
-364 NRDAILITVGGE
+364 NKDAILITIGGE
-376 TSFKCCKAIN
+376 TSFKCCRAIN
-386 SNSLQIIDA
+386 SNALQIIDS
-395 ICPAIPLCLDTKAQW
+395 ILPAIPLCLDTKAQW
-410 VVTKSGNLGNSNT
+410 VVTKSGNLGNPST
-423 LIDILKYFEH
+423 LVDILKYFE
-433 QHFD
+433 QHE